1 MSSKQLSG
9 ILNRAIAPTPK
20 VVLQPQP
27 ETIAVPEPI
36 KAPEPAPTAEIVT
49 LPKADKPAKA
59 AKAKPE
65 PVIEP
70 QRPIQAYVPASLVKA
85 LNMRAAEEG
94 TTVRTLILQGL
105 KGLGLPVP
113 EAELRDKRK

>member
-20 VVLQPQP
+20 VALQPQP
-27 ETIAVPEPI
+27 EPEI
-36 KAPEPAPTAEIVT
+36 VQAPEPTPTADILT
-49 LPKADKPAKA
+49 LPKVEAPTRA

-65 PVIEP
+65 PVVEP
-70 QRPIQAYVPASLVKA
+70 QRPIQAYVPASLAKA
-85 LNMRAAEEG
+85 LNVRAAEEG
-94 TTVRTLILQGL
+94 VTVRTLILQGL
-105 KGLGLPVP
+105 KSMGLPVP

>member
-20 VVLQPQP
+20 VAPQP
-27 ETIAVPEPI
+27 EPEI
-36 KAPEPAPTAEIVT
+36 VQAPEIQLSADILT
-49 LPKADKPAKA
+49 LPKVETPTKA
-59 AKAKPE
+59 ARAKPE
-65 PVIEP
+65 PIAEP

>member
-9 ILNRAIAPTPK
+9 ILNRAIAPTPR
-20 VVLQPQP
+20 VAPQSEP
-27 ETIAVPEPI
+27 ENVQTPDIQ
-36 KAPEPAPTAEIVT
+36 PTADILT
-49 LPKADKPAKA
+49 LPKAEAPAK
-59 AKAKPE
+59 KAKLE
-65 PVIEP
+65 PVAEP

-105 KGLGLPVP
+105 KSIGLAVP